1 MKIRTA
7 EDLDESDDEDDIL
20 NMAGRRNNGELIH
33 CGDGCR
39 NESTGLGSFF
49 SNFLVEQNPVVG
61 REPIFIVIQI
71 HCQPI

>member
-49 SNFLVEQNPVVG
+49 QQLS
-61 REPIFIVIQI
+61 
-71 HCQPI
+71 C